1 MADIIAIGTANQFL
15 GKEMDQSQIASEFT
29 REAIGDD
36 QHEAAGFGL
45 QKFHKYL
52 AG

>member
-1 MADIIAIGTANQFL
+1 MADIIAIGTTSQLL

-36 QHEAAGFGL
+36 QPEAKGFGL
-45 QKFHKYL
+45 QDIHNYR